1 MKGRRKSGK
10 RVNVFWQLVQRKRR
24 TVNHFLTPR
33 GNMARRGRVPWR
45 WILPP
50 QRGHWVRLS
59 CAGSI
64 AYANIRARVEPAF
77 QSVSWRS
84 VDEERVLSF
93 FAPHHILTSVSH
105 SKLYAAI
112 IREWKQSK
120 LPFIINFGSDNTLL
134 MNGSSFR
141 ILVSNSL
148 RVMSV

>member
-112 IREWKQSK
+112 IREWKHHGMLFSHSPKIYKKQLK
-120 LPFIINFGSDNTLL
+120 TIKKRLKPKKTRFK
-134 MNGSSFR
+134 
-141 ILVSNSL
+141 
-148 RVMSV
+148 

>member
-1 MKGRRKSGK
+1 
-10 RVNVFWQLVQRKRR
+10 
-24 TVNHFLTPR
+24 
-33 GNMARRGRVPWR
+33 MARRGRVPWR

-112 IREWKQSK
+112 IREWKH
-120 LPFIINFGSDNTLL
+120 LGI
-134 MNGSSFR
+134 
-141 ILVSNSL
+141 
-148 RVMSV
+148 